1 MALYDFVPLEKARE
15 PLVLPSPSLA
25 LDLSR

>member
-1 MALYDFVPLEKARE
+1 MVLYDFVPVEKARE
-15 PLVLPSPSLA
+15 PLVLPNHSLA